1 MENKSINN
9 NQVNVQ
15 PQGAPTPP
23 PPMPAYYQPR
33 PFVKKVYEP
42 MSKRD
47 GLFALIFLAGAFILM
62 DLAIFK
68 GFYAGFSAAYFIIF
82 VITSVYL
89 KNNTEKVP
97 VFPYIC
103 GFLSLAGS
111 VTLALYDNP
120 LIKTIMVVLIC
131 GLYTIYCIGISGTF
145 NRKTGSYK
153 MLFDMGMAVL
163 PEPIEN
169 LSEVI
174 GSAKAGSKG
183 NKKLINAI
191 LGIVVALPV
200 LLIIIPLLVKSDAAF
215 EALIKAIAKNIG
227 IYLAE
232 LLAAC
237 IVTPY
242 IFSFMYG
249 KKHRLNKKKI
259 APSSG
264 NLAKVPVPA
273 CVSFLCMISL
283 TYIVYIVSQLA
294 YFLSAFSGL
303 LPKGYSRTA
312 SAFARR
318 GFFEM
323 FAVCAINILIIT
335 VVTAISKRGKDGKPS
350 MSVKVLSC
358 FISLFSIFMIV
369 TAMQKM
375 KLNISIYGLTT
386 NRIMVG
392 VFFIMMLVVIAFF
405 ILHIFAPKVSYMQ
418 PIIVICSLMFIVMAF
433 ADVDGYAFRYN
444 INAFESGKLE
454 MLDIPDQWDITDS
467 QMKYL
472 PLAAKVSNKKTAHR
486 AETEIFELIRS
497 DYPLDDIKYKSDK
510 VVLDNGSDIRK
521 YCKTRADSRKALI
534 DYYEALDKENR
545 GEWNR
550 MFKEFKNYE
559 YIAEDD
565 YYTDYTRADKTVTYR
580 YNEKTGRYDI
590 IEEEKW

>member
-1 MENKSINN
+1 
-9 NQVNVQ
+9 
-15 PQGAPTPP
+15 
-23 PPMPAYYQPR
+23 
-33 PFVKKVYEP
+33 
-42 MSKRD
+42 
-47 GLFALIFLAGAFILM
+47 
-62 DLAIFK
+62 
-68 GFYAGFSAAYFIIF
+68 
-82 VITSVYL
+82 
-89 KNNTEKVP
+89 
-97 VFPYIC
+97 
-103 GFLSLAGS
+103 
-111 VTLALYDNP
+111 
-120 LIKTIMVVLIC
+120 
-131 GLYTIYCIGISGTF
+131 
-145 NRKTGSYK
+145 
-153 MLFDMGMAVL
+153 
-163 PEPIEN
+163 
-169 LSEVI
+169 
-174 GSAKAGSKG
+174 
-183 NKKLINAI
+183 
-191 LGIVVALPV
+191 
-200 LLIIIPLLVKSDAAF
+200 
-215 EALIKAIAKNIG
+215 
-227 IYLAE
+227 
-232 LLAAC
+232 
-237 IVTPY
+237 
-242 IFSFMYG
+242 
-249 KKHRLNKKKI
+249 
-259 APSSG
+259 
-264 NLAKVPVPA
+264 
-273 CVSFLCMISL
+273 
-283 TYIVYIVSQLA
+283 
-294 YFLSAFSGL
+294 
-303 LPKGYSRTA
+303 
-312 SAFARR
+312 
-318 GFFEM
+318 
-323 FAVCAINILIIT
+323 
-335 VVTAISKRGKDGKPS
+335 
-350 MSVKVLSC
+350 
-358 FISLFSIFMIV
+358 
-369 TAMQKM
+369 M